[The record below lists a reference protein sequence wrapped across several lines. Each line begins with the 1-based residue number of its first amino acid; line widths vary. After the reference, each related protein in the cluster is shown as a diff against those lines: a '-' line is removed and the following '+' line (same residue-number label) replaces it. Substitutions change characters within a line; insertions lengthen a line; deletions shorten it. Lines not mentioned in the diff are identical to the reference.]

1 MNIYFDTGILLKL
14 YSAEPDSPKA
24 IALVQSYGSPICF
37 STLQD
42 AELRNALYRKCA
54 RNEISRRQLAETLRR
69 LQTHIDQAVLQPP
82 VIDWPEVFREAI
94 RLTAKY
100 ALSTQ
105 CRTLDTLH
113 IAIALTL
120 GATSIGST
128 DDRQRSLARKAGL
141 KIVGF

>member
-1 MNIYFDTGILLKL
+1 LNIYFDTGILLRL

-24 IALVQSYGSPICF
+24 IALVQSYGSPIWF
-37 STLQD
+37 SGLQD

-54 RNEISRRQLAETLRR
+54 RMEISRQELRKALR
-69 LQTHIDQAVLQPP
+69 HLDVDIDRAVLQPP
-82 VIDWPEVFREAI
+82 AIDWVDVFREAI
-94 RLTAKY
+94 RLSSKY

-113 IAIALTL
+113 VAIALSL

-128 DDRQRSLARKAGL
+128 DERQRSLARKAGL
-141 KIVGF
+141 KVVGF